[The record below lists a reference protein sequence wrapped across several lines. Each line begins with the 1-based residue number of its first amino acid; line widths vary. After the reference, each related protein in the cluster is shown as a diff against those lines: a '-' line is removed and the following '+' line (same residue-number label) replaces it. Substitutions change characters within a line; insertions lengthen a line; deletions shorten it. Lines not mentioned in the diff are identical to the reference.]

1 MAQHSLE
8 QQSLEQQSRQPFLS
22 GLANLRQSQRQ
33 QDLLLKAVVYLLLL
47 IGAFGI
53 MLPFF
58 WMISTSLKRPGTEFT
73 FPIEWIPLP
82 PRWGNYSRAWSILP
96 FNLWLVNTVRITG
109 LSIVGHCVSC
119 AIVGFGFA
127 RIRFPGRDAIF
138 LLVLAT
144 MMLPYPS
151 IIIPLFILFKELGWI
166 NTILPLVVPT
176 FFATSAFYIFLL
188 RQFFMTLPLELDD
201 AARVDGCSTFGI
213 FYRICVPLIKPAL
226 GIILVFSFMHHWN
239 DFLGPL
245 IFLSDLDKF
254 TLAIGLR
261 YFQGQYRVE
270 WTLLMASSLIVLSP
284 CIILFFIAQK
294 NYIKGIVITGVKG

>member
-1 MAQHSLE
+1 MAQRSLE
-8 QQSLEQQSRQPFLS
+8 HQGQQSLVSSLVNLLQSR
-22 GLANLRQSQRQ
+22 RR
-33 QDLLLKAVVYLLLL
+33 QDLILKTVVYLLLL
-47 IGAFGI
+47 IGAFGV
-53 MLPFF
+53 MMPFF

-73 FPIEWIPLP
+73 FPIEWIPVP
-82 PRWGNYSRAWSILP
+82 PRFGNYWTAWSILP
-96 FNLWLVNTVRITG
+96 FNQWLFNTVRITG
-109 LSIVGHCVSC
+109 LSILGHIISC

-144 MMLPYPS
+144 MMLPFPS
-151 IIIPLFILFKELGWI
+151 IIVPLFILFKELGWI

-213 FYRICVPLIKPAL
+213 FYRICIPLIKPAL
-226 GIILVFSFMHHWN
+226 GIILVFSFMNHWN

-245 IFLSDLDKF
+245 IFLSDLDQY
-254 TLAIGLR
+254 TLALGLR
-261 YFQGQYRVE
+261 FFQGQYRVE
-270 WTLLMASSLIVLSP
+270 WTLLMAASLIILSP

-294 NYIKGIVITGVKG
+294 NYIQGIVITGVKG

>member
-1 MAQHSLE
+1 MAQRSLE
-8 QQSLEQQSRQPFLS
+8 HRGQQSIVSSLVNLLKSR
-22 GLANLRQSQRQ
+22 RR
-33 QDLLLKAVVYLLLL
+33 QDLILKTVVYLLLL
-47 IGAFGI
+47 IGALGV
-53 MLPFF
+53 MMPFF

-73 FPIEWIPLP
+73 FPIEWIPVP
-82 PRWGNYSRAWSILP
+82 PRFGNYWTAWSILP
-96 FNLWLVNTVRITG
+96 FNQWLVNTVRITG
-109 LSIVGHCVSC
+109 LSIIGHIVSC

-151 IIIPLFILFKELGWI
+151 IIVPLFILFKQLGWI

-176 FFATSAFYIFLL
+176 FFATSAFFIFLL

-226 GIILVFSFMHHWN
+226 GIILVFSFMNHWN

-245 IFLSDLDKF
+245 IFLSDLDKY
-254 TLAIGLR
+254 TLALGLR
-261 YFQGQYRVE
+261 FFQGQHRVE
-270 WTLLMASSLIVLSP
+270 WALLMAASLVVLSP
-284 CIILFFIAQK
+284 CIVLFFIAQK
-294 NYIKGIVITGVKG
+294 NYIQGIVITGVKG

>member
-1 MAQHSLE
+1 MAQRSLE
-8 QQSLEQQSRQPFLS
+8 HQGQQSLLS
-22 GLANLRQSQRQ
+22 GLFNLLQSRRR
-33 QDLLLKAVVYLLLL
+33 QDLILKTVVYLLLL
-47 IGAFGI
+47 AGAFGVMI
-53 MLPFF
+53 PFF
-58 WMISTSLKRPGTEFT
+58 WMLSTSLKRPGTEFT
-73 FPIEWIPLP
+73 FPIEWIPVP
-82 PRWGNYSRAWSILP
+82 PRFGNYWTAWSILP
-96 FNLWLVNTVRITG
+96 FNQWLLNTVRITG
-109 LSIVGHCVSC
+109 LSILGHIISC

-144 MMLPYPS
+144 MMLPFPS
-151 IIIPLFILFKELGWI
+151 IIIPLFILFRELGWI

-226 GIILVFSFMHHWN
+226 GIILVFSFMNHWN

-245 IFLSDLDKF
+245 IFLSDIDKY
-254 TLAIGLR
+254 TLALGLR
-261 YFQGQYRVE
+261 YFQGQHRVE
-270 WTLLMASSLIVLSP
+270 WTLLMAASLLILSP

-294 NYIKGIVITGVKG
+294 NYIQGIVITGVKG

>member
-1 MAQHSLE
+1 MLTG
-8 QQSLEQQSRQPFLS
+8 LVNLLQSR
-22 GLANLRQSQRQ
+22 RR
-33 QDLLLKAVVYLLLL
+33 QDLILKSVVYLLLL
-47 IGAFGI
+47 IGAFGV

-73 FPIEWIPLP
+73 FPIEWIPVP
-82 PRWGNYSRAWSILP
+82 PRFGNYWTAWSILP
-96 FNLWLVNTVRITG
+96 FNQWLVNTVRITG
-109 LSIVGHCVSC
+109 LSIIGHIVSC

-151 IIIPLFILFKELGWI
+151 IIIPLFILFKQLGWI

-176 FFATSAFYIFLL
+176 FFATSAFFIFLL

-226 GIILVFSFMHHWN
+226 GIILVFSFMNHWN

-245 IFLSDLDKF
+245 IFLSDLDKY
-254 TLAIGLR
+254 TLALGLR
-261 YFQGQYRVE
+261 FFQGQHRVE
-270 WTLLMASSLIVLSP
+270 WALLMAASLVVLSP
-284 CIILFFIAQK
+284 CIVLFFIAQK
-294 NYIKGIVITGVKG
+294 NYIQGIVITGVKG

>member
-1 MAQHSLE
+1 MA
-8 QQSLEQQSRQPFLS
+8 QQSLEQHSQHPFLS
-22 GLANLRQSQRQ
+22 GLAGLWQSRRR
-33 QDLLLKAVVYLLLL
+33 QDLVLKTTVYLILLV
-47 IGAFGI
+47 GACGV

-73 FPIEWIPLP
+73 FPIEWIPVP
-82 PRWGNYSRAWSILP
+82 PRFGNYTNAWTILP
-96 FNLWLVNTVRITG
+96 FNQWLINTIRITG
-109 LSIVGHCVSC
+109 LSIVGHLVSC

-151 IIIPLFILFKELGWI
+151 IIVPLFILFKQLGWI

-226 GIILVFSFMHHWN
+226 GIILVFSFMNHWN

-245 IFLSDLDKF
+245 IFLSDLDKY
-254 TLAIGLR
+254 TLALGLR
-261 YFQGQYRVE
+261 FFQGQYRVE
-270 WTLLMASSLIVLSP
+270 WTLLMASSLIILSP

-294 NYIKGIVITGVKG
+294 NYIQGIVITGVKG

>member
-1 MAQHSLE
+1 MAQRSLE
-8 QQSLEQQSRQPFLS
+8 HQGQQSIVSSLVNLLQSR
-22 GLANLRQSQRQ
+22 RR
-33 QDLLLKAVVYLLLL
+33 QDLILKTVVYLLLL
-47 IGAFGI
+47 IGAFGV
-53 MLPFF
+53 MMPFF

-73 FPIEWIPLP
+73 FPIEWIPVP
-82 PRWGNYSRAWSILP
+82 PRFGNYWTAWSILP
-96 FNLWLVNTVRITG
+96 FNQWLFNTVRITG
-109 LSIVGHCVSC
+109 LSILGHIISC

-144 MMLPYPS
+144 MMLPFPS
-151 IIIPLFILFKELGWI
+151 IIVPLFILFKELGWI

-213 FYRICVPLIKPAL
+213 FYRICIPLIKPAL
-226 GIILVFSFMHHWN
+226 GIILVFSFMNHWN

-245 IFLSDLDKF
+245 IFLSDLDQY
-254 TLAIGLR
+254 TLALGLR
-261 YFQGQYRVE
+261 FFQGQYRVE
-270 WTLLMASSLIVLSP
+270 WTLLMAASLIILSP
-284 CIILFFIAQK
+284 CIILFFVAQK
-294 NYIKGIVITGVKG
+294 NYIQGIVITGVKG

>member
-1 MAQHSLE
+1 MAQRSLE
-8 QQSLEQQSRQPFLS
+8 HQGQQSIVSSLVNLLQSR
-22 GLANLRQSQRQ
+22 RR
-33 QDLLLKAVVYLLLL
+33 QDLILKTVVYLFLL
-47 IGAFGI
+47 IGAFGV
-53 MLPFF
+53 MMPFF

-73 FPIEWIPLP
+73 FPIEWIPVP
-82 PRWGNYSRAWSILP
+82 PRFGNYWTAWSILP
-96 FNLWLVNTVRITG
+96 FNQWLFNTVRITG
-109 LSIVGHCVSC
+109 LSILGHIISC

-144 MMLPYPS
+144 MMLPFPS
-151 IIIPLFILFKELGWI
+151 IIVPLFILFKELGWI

-213 FYRICVPLIKPAL
+213 FYRICIPLIKPAL
-226 GIILVFSFMHHWN
+226 GIILVFSFMNHWN

-245 IFLSDLDKF
+245 IFLSDLDQY
-254 TLAIGLR
+254 TLALGLR
-261 YFQGQYRVE
+261 FFQGQYRVE
-270 WTLLMASSLIVLSP
+270 WTLLMAASLIILSP
-284 CIILFFIAQK
+284 CIILFFVAQK
-294 NYIKGIVITGVKG
+294 NYIQGIVITGVKG

>member
-1 MAQHSLE
+1 MAQRSLE
-8 QQSLEQQSRQPFLS
+8 HQGQQSLVSNLVNLLQSR
-22 GLANLRQSQRQ
+22 RR
-33 QDLLLKAVVYLLLL
+33 QDLILKTVVYLVLL
-47 IGAFGI
+47 IGAFGV
-53 MLPFF
+53 MMPFF

-73 FPIEWIPLP
+73 FPIEWIPVP
-82 PRWGNYSRAWSILP
+82 PRFGNYWTAWSILP
-96 FNLWLVNTVRITG
+96 FNQWLFNTVRITG
-109 LSIVGHCVSC
+109 LSILGHIISC

-144 MMLPYPS
+144 MMLPFPS
-151 IIIPLFILFKELGWI
+151 IIVPLFILFRELGWI

-176 FFATSAFYIFLL
+176 FFATSAFYVFLL

-213 FYRICVPLIKPAL
+213 FYRICIPLIKPAL
-226 GIILVFSFMHHWN
+226 GIILVFSFMNHWN

-245 IFLSDLDKF
+245 IFLSDLDQY
-254 TLAIGLR
+254 TLALGLR
-261 YFQGQYRVE
+261 FFQGQYRVE
-270 WTLLMASSLIVLSP
+270 WTLLMAASLIILSP

-294 NYIKGIVITGVKG
+294 NYIQGIVITGVKG

>member
-1 MAQHSLE
+1 MAQRSLE
-8 QQSLEQQSRQPFLS
+8 HRGQQSVVSSLVNLLQSR
-22 GLANLRQSQRQ
+22 RR
-33 QDLLLKAVVYLLLL
+33 QDLILKTVVYLVLL
-47 IGAFGI
+47 IGAFGV

-73 FPIEWIPLP
+73 FPIEWIPVP
-82 PRWGNYSRAWSILP
+82 PRFGNYWTAWSILP
-96 FNLWLVNTVRITG
+96 FNQWLFNTVRITG
-109 LSIVGHCVSC
+109 LSILGHIISC

-144 MMLPYPS
+144 MMLPFPS
-151 IIIPLFILFKELGWI
+151 IIVPLFILFKELGWI

-226 GIILVFSFMHHWN
+226 GIILVFSFMNHWN

-245 IFLSDLDKF
+245 IFLSDLDQY
-254 TLAIGLR
+254 TLALGLR
-261 YFQGQYRVE
+261 FFQGQYRVE
-270 WTLLMASSLIVLSP
+270 WTLLMAASLIILSP

-294 NYIKGIVITGVKG
+294 NYIQGIVITGVKG

>member
-1 MAQHSLE
+1 MAQRSLE
-8 QQSLEQQSRQPFLS
+8 HQGQQSIVSSLVNLLQSR
-22 GLANLRQSQRQ
+22 RR
-33 QDLLLKAVVYLLLL
+33 QDLILKTVVYLLLL
-47 IGAFGI
+47 IGAFGV
-53 MLPFF
+53 MMPFF

-73 FPIEWIPLP
+73 FPIEWIPVP
-82 PRWGNYSRAWSILP
+82 PRFGNYWTAWSILP
-96 FNLWLVNTVRITG
+96 FNQWLFNTVRITG
-109 LSIVGHCVSC
+109 LSILGHIISC

-144 MMLPYPS
+144 MMLPFPS
-151 IIIPLFILFKELGWI
+151 IIVPLFILFKELGWI

-226 GIILVFSFMHHWN
+226 GIILVFSFMNHWN

-245 IFLSDLDKF
+245 IFLSDIDKY
-254 TLAIGLR
+254 TLALGLR
-261 YFQGQYRVE
+261 YFQGQHRVE
-270 WTLLMASSLIVLSP
+270 WTLLMAASLLILSP

-294 NYIKGIVITGVKG
+294 NYIQGIVITGVKG

>member
-8 QQSLEQQSRQPFLS
+8 QQPQQPVLS
-22 GLANLRQSQRQ
+22 GLANLWQSRRR
-33 QDLLLKAVVYLLLL
+33 QDLILKTTVYLFLL
-47 IGAFGI
+47 IGAAGV
-53 MLPFF
+53 MMPFF

-73 FPIEWIPLP
+73 FPIEWIPTP
-82 PRWGNYSRAWSILP
+82 PRYGNYSNAWTILP
-96 FNLWLVNTVRITG
+96 FNQWLFNTIRITG
-109 LSIVGHCVSC
+109 LSIVGHVVSC

-151 IIIPLFILFKELGWI
+151 IIVPLFILFKELGWI

-176 FFATSAFYIFLL
+176 FFATSAFFIFLL

-226 GIILVFSFMHHWN
+226 GIILVFSFMNHWN

-245 IFLSDLDKF
+245 IFLSDLDQY
-254 TLAIGLR
+254 TLALGLR
-261 YFQGQYRVE
+261 FFQGQYRVE
-270 WTLLMASSLIVLSP
+270 WTLLMAASLIILSP

-294 NYIKGIVITGVKG
+294 YYIQGIVITGVKG

>member
-1 MAQHSLE
+1 MAQRSLE
-8 QQSLEQQSRQPFLS
+8 QQGQQSLLS
-22 GLANLRQSQRQ
+22 GLVNLLQSRRR
-33 QDLLLKAVVYLLLL
+33 QDLILKTVVYLVLL
-47 IGAFGI
+47 IGAFGV
-53 MLPFF
+53 MMPFF

-73 FPIEWIPLP
+73 FPIEWIPVP
-82 PRWGNYSRAWSILP
+82 PRFGNYWTAWSILP
-96 FNLWLVNTVRITG
+96 FNQWLFNTVRITG
-109 LSIVGHCVSC
+109 LSILGHIISC

-144 MMLPYPS
+144 MMLPFPS
-151 IIIPLFILFKELGWI
+151 IIVPLFILFKELGWI

-213 FYRICVPLIKPAL
+213 FYRICIPLIKPAL
-226 GIILVFSFMHHWN
+226 GIILVFSFMNHWN

-245 IFLSDLDKF
+245 IFLSDLDQY
-254 TLAIGLR
+254 TLALGLR
-261 YFQGQYRVE
+261 FFQGQYRVE
-270 WTLLMASSLIVLSP
+270 WTLLMAASLIILSP

-294 NYIKGIVITGVKG
+294 NYIQGIVITGVKG

>member
-1 MAQHSLE
+1 MAQRSLE
-8 QQSLEQQSRQPFLS
+8 HQGQQSLLS
-22 GLANLRQSQRQ
+22 GLFNLLQSRRR
-33 QDLLLKAVVYLLLL
+33 QDLIMKTVVYLLLL
-47 IGAFGI
+47 AGAFGVMI
-53 MLPFF
+53 PFF
-58 WMISTSLKRPGTEFT
+58 WMLSTSLKRPGTEFT
-73 FPIEWIPLP
+73 FPIEWIPVP
-82 PRWGNYSRAWSILP
+82 PRFGNYWTAWSILP
-96 FNLWLVNTVRITG
+96 FNQWLLNTVRITG
-109 LSIVGHCVSC
+109 LSILGHIISC

-144 MMLPYPS
+144 MMLPFPS
-151 IIIPLFILFKELGWI
+151 IIIPLFILFRELGWI

-226 GIILVFSFMHHWN
+226 GIILVFSFMNHWN

-245 IFLSDLDKF
+245 IFLSDIDKY
-254 TLAIGLR
+254 TLALGLR
-261 YFQGQYRVE
+261 YFQGQHRVE
-270 WTLLMASSLIVLSP
+270 WTLLMAASLLILSP

-294 NYIKGIVITGVKG
+294 NYIQGIVITGVKG

>member
-8 QQSLEQQSRQPFLS
+8 HQGQRSIVS
-22 GLANLRQSQRQ
+22 GLANLLRSRRR
-33 QDLLLKAVVYLLLL
+33 QDLLLKTVVYLLLF
-47 IGAFGI
+47 IGAFGV

-58 WMISTSLKRPGTEFT
+58 WMISTSLKKPGTEFT
-73 FPIEWIPLP
+73 FPIEWIPVP
-82 PRWGNYSRAWSILP
+82 PRFGNYWTAWTILP
-96 FNLWLVNTVRITG
+96 FNQWLVNTIRITG
-109 LSIVGHCVSC
+109 LSILGHIVSC

-226 GIILVFSFMHHWN
+226 GIILVFSFMNHWN

-245 IFLSDLDKF
+245 IFLSDLDKY
-254 TLAIGLR
+254 TLALGLR
-261 YFQGQYRVE
+261 FFQGQYRVE
-270 WTLLMASSLIVLSP
+270 WTLLMASSLIILSP
-284 CIILFFIAQK
+284 CIVLFFIAQK
-294 NYIKGIVITGVKG
+294 NYIQGIVITGVKG

>member
-1 MAQHSLE
+1 MAQRSLE
-8 QQSLEQQSRQPFLS
+8 HQGQQSLVSSLVNLLQSR
-22 GLANLRQSQRQ
+22 RR
-33 QDLLLKAVVYLLLL
+33 QDLILKTVVYLLLL
-47 IGAFGI
+47 IGAFGV
-53 MLPFF
+53 MMPFF

-73 FPIEWIPLP
+73 FPIEWIPVP
-82 PRWGNYSRAWSILP
+82 PRFGNYWTAWSILP
-96 FNLWLVNTVRITG
+96 FNQWLFNTVRITG
-109 LSIVGHCVSC
+109 LSILGHIISC

-144 MMLPYPS
+144 MMLPFPS
-151 IIIPLFILFKELGWI
+151 IIVPLFILFRELGWI

-226 GIILVFSFMHHWN
+226 GIILVFSFMNHWN

-245 IFLSDLDKF
+245 IFLSDLDQY
-254 TLAIGLR
+254 TLALGLR
-261 YFQGQYRVE
+261 FFQGQYRVE
-270 WTLLMASSLIVLSP
+270 WTLLMAASLIILSP

-294 NYIKGIVITGVKG
+294 NYIQGIVITGVKG

>member
-8 QQSLEQQSRQPFLS
+8 HQSQQSILTGLVNLLQSR
-22 GLANLRQSQRQ
+22 RR
-33 QDLLLKAVVYLLLL
+33 QDLILKSVVYLLLL
-47 IGAFGI
+47 IGAFGV

-73 FPIEWIPLP
+73 FPIEWIPVP
-82 PRWGNYSRAWSILP
+82 PRFGNYWTAWSILP
-96 FNLWLVNTVRITG
+96 FNQWLVNTVRITG
-109 LSIVGHCVSC
+109 LSIIGHIVSC

-151 IIIPLFILFKELGWI
+151 IIVPLFILFKQLGWI

-176 FFATSAFYIFLL
+176 FFATSAFFIFLL

-226 GIILVFSFMHHWN
+226 GIILVFSFMNHWN

-245 IFLSDLDKF
+245 IFLSDLDKY
-254 TLAIGLR
+254 TLALGLR
-261 YFQGQYRVE
+261 FFQGQHRVE
-270 WTLLMASSLIVLSP
+270 WALLMAASLVVLSP
-284 CIILFFIAQK
+284 CIVLFFIAQK
-294 NYIKGIVITGVKG
+294 NYIQGIVITGVKG

>member
-1 MAQHSLE
+1 MAQRSLE
-8 QQSLEQQSRQPFLS
+8 HQGQQSIVSSLVNLLQSR
-22 GLANLRQSQRQ
+22 RR
-33 QDLLLKAVVYLLLL
+33 QDLILKTVVYLLLL
-47 IGAFGI
+47 IGAFGV
-53 MLPFF
+53 MMPFF

-73 FPIEWIPLP
+73 FPIEWIPVP
-82 PRWGNYSRAWSILP
+82 PRFGNYWTAWSILP
-96 FNLWLVNTVRITG
+96 FNQWLFNTVRITG
-109 LSIVGHCVSC
+109 LSILGHIISC

-144 MMLPYPS
+144 MMLPFPS
-151 IIIPLFILFKELGWI
+151 IIVPLFILFKELGWI

-176 FFATSAFYIFLL
+176 FFATSAFYVFLL

-213 FYRICVPLIKPAL
+213 FYRICIPLIKPAL
-226 GIILVFSFMHHWN
+226 GIILVFSFMNHWN

-245 IFLSDLDKF
+245 IFLSDLDQY
-254 TLAIGLR
+254 TLALGLR
-261 YFQGQYRVE
+261 FFQGQYRVE
-270 WTLLMASSLIVLSP
+270 WTLLMAASLIILSP

-294 NYIKGIVITGVKG
+294 NYIQGIVITGVKG

>member
-1 MAQHSLE
+1 MAQRSLE
-8 QQSLEQQSRQPFLS
+8 QQSQRPILS
-22 GLANLRQSQRQ
+22 GLAGLWQSRRR
-33 QDLLLKAVVYLLLL
+33 QDLLLKAAVYLLLL
-47 IGAFGI
+47 MGACGA
-53 MLPFF
+53 MVPFF
-58 WMISTSLKRPGTEFT
+58 WMISTSLKKPGTEFT
-73 FPIEWIPLP
+73 FPIEWLPVP
-82 PRWGNYSRAWSILP
+82 PRFGNYRNAWTILP
-96 FNLWLVNTVRITG
+96 FNQWLINTIRITG
-109 LSIVGHCVSC
+109 LSIVGHIVSC

-144 MMLPYPS
+144 MMLPFPS

-176 FFATSAFYIFLL
+176 FFATSAFFIFLL

-213 FYRICVPLIKPAL
+213 FYRISVPLIKPAL
-226 GIILVFSFMHHWN
+226 GIILVFSFMNHWN

-245 IFLSDLDKF
+245 IFLSDLDKY
-254 TLAIGLR
+254 TLALGLR
-261 YFQGQYRVE
+261 YFQGQNRVE
-270 WTLLMASSLIVLSP
+270 WALLMAASLVVLSP

-294 NYIKGIVITGVKG
+294 NYIQGIVITGVKG

>member
-8 QQSLEQQSRQPFLS
+8 QPGQRPLFAGFAELWQSRK
-22 GLANLRQSQRQ
+22 R
-33 QDLLLKAVVYLLLL
+33 QDLLLRVVVYTLLTV
-47 IGAFGI
+47 GACGV

-58 WMISTSLKRPGTEFT
+58 WMISTSLKKPGTEFT
-73 FPIEWIPLP
+73 FPIEWIPVP
-82 PRWGNYSRAWSILP
+82 PRFGNYSTAWTILP
-96 FNLWLVNTVRITG
+96 FNEWLFNTVRITG
-109 LSIVGHCVSC
+109 LSIVGHIISC
-119 AIVGFGFA
+119 AIVAFGFA

-151 IIIPLFILFKELGWI
+151 IIIPLFILFKRLGWI

-176 FFATSAFYIFLL
+176 FFATSAFFVFLL

-226 GIILVFSFMHHWN
+226 GIILVFSFMNHWN

-245 IFLSDLDKF
+245 IFLSDLDQY
-254 TLAIGLR
+254 TLALGLR
-261 YFQGQYRVE
+261 FFQGQHRVE
-270 WTLLMASSLIVLSP
+270 WTLLMAASLVVLSP

-294 NYIKGIVITGVKG
+294 NYIQGIVITGVKG

>member
-8 QQSLEQQSRQPFLS
+8 QSNLQPLLSSLSSLWQSR
-22 GLANLRQSQRQ
+22 RR
-33 QDLLLKAVVYLLLL
+33 QDLVLKTAVYLVLL
-47 IGAFGI
+47 IGAFGV

-73 FPIEWIPLP
+73 FPIEWIPVP
-82 PRWGNYSRAWSILP
+82 PRFGNYQNAWTILP
-96 FNLWLVNTVRITG
+96 FNQWLFNTIRITG
-109 LSIVGHCVSC
+109 LSILGHIVSC

-151 IIIPLFILFKELGWI
+151 IIVPLFILFKELGWI

-245 IFLSDLDKF
+245 IFLGDLDQY
-254 TLAIGLR
+254 TLALGLR
-261 YFQGQYRVE
+261 FFQGQHRVE
-270 WTLLMASSLIVLSP
+270 WTLLMAASLIILSP

-294 NYIKGIVITGVKG
+294 NYIQGIVITGVKG

>member
-8 QQSLEQQSRQPFLS
+8 HQSQQSILTGLVNLLQSR
-22 GLANLRQSQRQ
+22 RR
-33 QDLLLKAVVYLLLL
+33 QDLILKSVVYLLLL
-47 IGAFGI
+47 IGAFGV

-58 WMISTSLKRPGTEFT
+58 WMISTSLKKPGTEFT
-73 FPIEWIPLP
+73 FPIEWIPVP
-82 PRWGNYSRAWSILP
+82 PRFGNYWTAWSILP
-96 FNLWLVNTVRITG
+96 FNQWLVNTVRITG
-109 LSIVGHCVSC
+109 LSIIGHIVSC

-151 IIIPLFILFKELGWI
+151 IIVPLFILFKQLGWI

-176 FFATSAFYIFLL
+176 FFATSAFFIFLL

-226 GIILVFSFMHHWN
+226 GIILVFSFMNHWN

-245 IFLSDLDKF
+245 IFLSDLDKY
-254 TLAIGLR
+254 TLALGLR
-261 YFQGQYRVE
+261 FFQGQHRVE
-270 WTLLMASSLIVLSP
+270 WALLMAASLVVLSP
-284 CIILFFIAQK
+284 CIVLFFIAQK
-294 NYIKGIVITGVKG
+294 NYIQGIVITGVKG

>member
-1 MAQHSLE
+1 MA
-8 QQSLEQQSRQPFLS
+8 QQSLEQHSQPPFLS
-22 GLANLRQSQRQ
+22 GLAGLWQSRRR
-33 QDLLLKAVVYLLLL
+33 QDLVLKTTVYLILLV
-47 IGAFGI
+47 GACGV

-73 FPIEWIPLP
+73 FPIEWIPVP
-82 PRWGNYSRAWSILP
+82 PRFGNYTNAWTILP
-96 FNLWLVNTVRITG
+96 FNQWLINTVRITG
-109 LSIVGHCVSC
+109 LSIVGHLVSC

-151 IIIPLFILFKELGWI
+151 IIVPLFILFKQLGWI

-226 GIILVFSFMHHWN
+226 GIILVFSFMNHWN

-245 IFLSDLDKF
+245 IFLSDLDKY
-254 TLAIGLR
+254 TLALGLR
-261 YFQGQYRVE
+261 FFQGQYRVE
-270 WTLLMASSLIVLSP
+270 WTLLMASSLIILSP

-294 NYIKGIVITGVKG
+294 NYIQGIVITGVKG

>member
-8 QQSLEQQSRQPFLS
+8 HSSQQPLLASLTSLWQSR
-22 GLANLRQSQRQ
+22 RR
-33 QDLLLKAVVYLLLL
+33 QDLLLKTAVYLVLM
-47 IGAFGI
+47 IGAFGV

-58 WMISTSLKRPGTEFT
+58 WMISTSLKKPGTEFT
-73 FPIEWIPLP
+73 FPIEWIPVP
-82 PRWGNYSRAWSILP
+82 PRFGNYQNAWTILP
-96 FNLWLVNTVRITG
+96 FNQWLFNTVRITG
-109 LSIVGHCVSC
+109 LSILGHIVSC

-151 IIIPLFILFKELGWI
+151 IIVPLFILFRKLGWI

-245 IFLSDLDKF
+245 IFLGDLDQY
-254 TLAIGLR
+254 TLALGLR
-261 YFQGQYRVE
+261 FFQGQHRVE
-270 WTLLMASSLIVLSP
+270 WTLLMAASLIILSP
-284 CIILFFIAQK
+284 CIVLFFIAQK
-294 NYIKGIVITGVKG
+294 YYIQGIVITGVKG

>member
-1 MAQHSLE
+1 VSSLVN
-8 QQSLEQQSRQPFLS
+8 LLQSR
-22 GLANLRQSQRQ
+22 RR
-33 QDLLLKAVVYLLLL
+33 QDLILKTVVYLLLL
-47 IGAFGI
+47 IGAFGV
-53 MLPFF
+53 MMPFF

-73 FPIEWIPLP
+73 FPIEWIPVP
-82 PRWGNYSRAWSILP
+82 PRFGNYWTAWSILP
-96 FNLWLVNTVRITG
+96 FNQWLFNTVRITG
-109 LSIVGHCVSC
+109 LSILGHIISC

-144 MMLPYPS
+144 MMLPFPS
-151 IIIPLFILFKELGWI
+151 IIVPLFILFKELGWI

-213 FYRICVPLIKPAL
+213 FYRICIPLIKPAL
-226 GIILVFSFMHHWN
+226 GIILVFSFMNHWN

-245 IFLSDLDKF
+245 IFLSDLDQY
-254 TLAIGLR
+254 TLALGLR
-261 YFQGQYRVE
+261 FFQGQYRVE
-270 WTLLMASSLIVLSP
+270 WTLLMAASLIILSP
-284 CIILFFIAQK
+284 CIILFFVAQK
-294 NYIKGIVITGVKG
+294 NYIQGIVITGVKG

>member
-1 MAQHSLE
+1 MAQRSLE
-8 QQSLEQQSRQPFLS
+8 HRGQQSVVSSLVNLLQSR
-22 GLANLRQSQRQ
+22 RR
-33 QDLLLKAVVYLLLL
+33 QDLILKTVVYLVLL
-47 IGAFGI
+47 IGAFGV

-73 FPIEWIPLP
+73 FPIEWIPVP
-82 PRWGNYSRAWSILP
+82 PRFGNYWTAWSILP
-96 FNLWLVNTVRITG
+96 FNQWLFNTVRITG
-109 LSIVGHCVSC
+109 LSILGHIVSC

-144 MMLPYPS
+144 MMLPFPS
-151 IIIPLFILFKELGWI
+151 IIVPLFILFKELGWI

-226 GIILVFSFMHHWN
+226 GIILVFSFMNHWN

-245 IFLSDLDKF
+245 IFLSDLDQY
-254 TLAIGLR
+254 TLALGLR
-261 YFQGQYRVE
+261 FFQGQYRVE
-270 WTLLMASSLIVLSP
+270 WTLLMAASLIILSP

-294 NYIKGIVITGVKG
+294 NYIQGIVITGVKG

>member
-1 MAQHSLE
+1 MAQRSLE
-8 QQSLEQQSRQPFLS
+8 HQGQQSLVSSLVNLLQSR
-22 GLANLRQSQRQ
+22 RR
-33 QDLLLKAVVYLLLL
+33 QDLILKTVVYLVLL
-47 IGAFGI
+47 IGAFGV
-53 MLPFF
+53 MMPFF

-73 FPIEWIPLP
+73 FPIEWIPVP
-82 PRWGNYSRAWSILP
+82 PRFGNYWTAWSILP
-96 FNLWLVNTVRITG
+96 FNQWLFNTVRITG
-109 LSIVGHCVSC
+109 LSILGHIISC

-144 MMLPYPS
+144 MMLPFPS
-151 IIIPLFILFKELGWI
+151 IIVPLFILFRELGWI

-176 FFATSAFYIFLL
+176 FFATSAFYVFLL

-213 FYRICVPLIKPAL
+213 FYRICIPLIKPAL
-226 GIILVFSFMHHWN
+226 GIILVFSFMNHWN

-245 IFLSDLDKF
+245 IFLSDLDQY
-254 TLAIGLR
+254 TLALGLR
-261 YFQGQYRVE
+261 FFQGQYRVE
-270 WTLLMASSLIVLSP
+270 WTLLMAASLIILSP

-294 NYIKGIVITGVKG
+294 NYIQGIVITGVKG